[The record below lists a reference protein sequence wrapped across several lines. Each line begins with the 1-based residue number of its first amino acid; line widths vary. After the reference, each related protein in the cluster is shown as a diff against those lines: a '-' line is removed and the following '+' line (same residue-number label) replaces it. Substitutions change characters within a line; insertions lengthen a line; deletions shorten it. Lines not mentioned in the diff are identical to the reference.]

1 MNVPW
6 ETLAW
11 AAPVVLFAYTVFGL
25 AGFGSAVIATPML
38 AQGIPLHTAV
48 PMMLLLDFC
57 ASLVMGGRNRQ
68 HIARGELL
76 RLLPFMLIGIVLGVT
91 TLVHAPERWLLLLL
105 GVFVFGY
112 AARKLLVRAPA
123 EPRQISTLWAL
134 PIGTAGGIFTAL
146 FGVGGPI
153 YTLYVAGRVRDPL
166 VLRATMAAV
175 VMLGGF
181 VRIPMFWFAGL
192 YSNGQALQLAAWL
205 MPCALGGIW
214 LGSHVHSRVP
224 TGRVIQLVWG
234 LLVCSGAGLVWR
246 NF

>member
-1 MNVPW
+1 MSIPL
-6 ETLAW
+6 ETLVW

-25 AGFGSAVIATPML
+25 AGFGSAVIATPLL

-57 ASLVMGGRNRQ
+57 ASLLMGGRNRR
-68 HIARGELL
+68 HVDRGELL
-76 RLLPFMLIGIVLGVT
+76 RLLPYMLIGIVLGVT
-91 TLVHAPERWLLLLL
+91 ALVHAPERWLLLLL
-105 GVFVFGY
+105 GVFVFCY
-112 AARKLLVRAPA
+112 AGRKLLRPA
-123 EPRQISTLWAL
+123 DSPRQISTLWAL

-175 VMLGGF
+175 VTMGGF
-181 VRIPMFWFAGL
+181 VRIPMFWYAGF
-192 YSNGQALQLAAWL
+192 YSSGQALELAGWL
-205 MPCALGGIW
+205 MPFAIGGIY

-224 TGRVIQLVWG
+224 TARVIQMVWG
-234 LLVCSGAGLVWR
+234 LLVFSGAGLVWR
-246 NF
+246 NV